1 MESVALMNR
10 RHKLGLSAALVACSL
25 AAAVAPAAL
34 ASASLATVTVRIE
47 GKAKTL
53 LAATTAQ
60 TKSGFI
66 TKGGAPSGLCPY
78 SSAQGALAVATH
90 GRWSG
95 KWSPKLKKYVL
106 TKILGDTESGVKS
119 HWELFVNNV
128 APSAGACEIALHTGE
143 QLLFAAVPTTGPA
156 LYPLGIEGPTTVVAG
171 QPFSVTVVHYNA
183 RGKAVPLAGATL
195 AVGSHAGVTNS
206 SGVIPLKASSAGL
219 FTLQAS
225 ASGYIRDE
233 AKLVVTP

>member
-1 MESVALMNR
+1 
-10 RHKLGLSAALVACSL
+10 
-25 AAAVAPAAL
+25 VAPAAV
-34 ASASLATVTVRIE
+34 ASASLPKVTVRIE
-47 GKAKTL
+47 GKGKTL

-66 TKGGAPSGLCPY
+66 TKGAAPSGLCPY

-95 KWSPKLKKYVL
+95 KWSSKYQEYFI

-119 HWELFVNNV
+119 YWEIFVNNV
-128 APSAGACEIALHTGE
+128 AASAGACEIALHNGE
-143 QLLFAAVPTTGPA
+143 QLLFAAVPATGPA
-156 LYPLGIEGPTTVVAG
+156 LHPLGIESPTTVLAG

-183 RGKAVPLAGATL
+183 RGKALPLAGATL

-206 SGVIPLKASSAGL
+206 SGVIALKASSAGT

-233 AKLVVTP
+233 AKLVVTS